1 MISTVLSPAARILRT
16 QFLGLLALVI
26 VLTGGAAY
34 AATAAKNSVNS
45 RSIKNGS
52 VQTVDLKNGAVTTEK
67 LALDAV
73 TSDQVKNG
81 SLTGSDVTD
90 NSLTG
95 ADVNESSLGT
105 VPNASQLGGVP
116 ASQYLRGTVYKKES
130 ALGPG
135 QTLGDGTSVAAEAC
149 DPGDIL
155 LAGGPANMNATSDMI
170 ESFPSPGSTT
180 SWSVRIDKNAV
191 ADNWSVVI
199 NCLDTTP

>member
-1 MISTVLSPAARILRT
+1 MFTTILSPAARLFRT

-34 AATAAKNSVNS
+34 AATAAKNSVTS
-45 RSIKNGS
+45 KSIKNGQ
-52 VQTVDLKNGAVTTEK
+52 VKIVDLADGAVITQK

-73 TSDQVKNG
+73 TTDQVKNG
-81 SLTGSDVTD
+81 SLTGNDVAD

-95 ADVNESSLGT
+95 ADINENSLGT

-116 ASQYLRGTVYKKES
+116 AANYLRGTVYRRES
-130 ALGPG
+130 AVAAG
-135 QTLGDGTSVAAEAC
+135 QTLGDGTSVAAQAC
-149 DPGDIL
+149 DAGDLL

-191 ADNWSVVI
+191 ADNWNVVV